1 MRSACRTGWLA
12 LPALVLLAPPTAVAR
27 PADATAAASPVA
39 LRSISAPP
47 RQVQAGQAFTLTGRV
62 RNVSDR
68 AARPRVVVRLAKSR
82 KAAAGRTI
90 AAKRLARVKA
100 GKLAKYR
107 IRVRVSSSLAAGRYY
122 ISACARVGGRQSCRQ
137 ALRVLTVVHQQEA
150 ARGGESVTALTHN
163 SPRFKVLAFT
173 EARDE
178 THSSTSEGVDAL
190 QDLGRKH
197 NFSVSEARSSS
208 GVFTESNLKRYRA
221 VVFLNTAGDVL
232 SASEQTAFENYY
244 KDGGG
249 FLGVHSA
256 IVTEPDWQFLTDLLG
271 TRATG
276 PAAALATAKIKVAD
290 RVHDA
295 GKSLPEYW
303 QFSDEY
309 YNFTSNVR
317 GFSHVLATVDE
328 TTYSGG
334 TMGFDHPVAWCKDYQ
349 GGRSFYTAVG
359 HTRNG
364 FKSDT
369 MRRHLA
375 GAIEWTAGESD
386 PVYSD
391 CGATVLA
398 NYEQVKVT
406 APPNINEPIGFD
418 QLPDGRLIQT
428 TRDGRVRLHDPETG
442 SSDVIAQIPVYTNS
456 EDGLYGPAV
465 DNNFAANKWVYLY
478 YSPVRME
485 GIVGVQRQA
494 VPGGDAA
501 RQRADLRPRPGDV
514 RQLDGLLPALALQV
528 RRHRRRRRRPPRP
541 RERAE
546 DHEGRGRPRGVLP
559 RRRRH
564 RLRPPQQPLARDRR
578 RHAGRLGGCE
588 PVPAVQRHEDERD
601 PEPQRAGRRHRHVHA
616 DVRRPDD
623 RADRAAVRQRGDRGG
638 ARGAAEHHRRG
649 RGERPGRRSRGQLP
663 WRPVADERA
672 ADDGARR
679 PCTVTTAQ
687 EGNWFVAPHNDARRG
702 ATNTNDL
709 RGKVLRIKVGAD
721 GSYSIPKGNM
731 FREDSAKTR
740 PEIYAM
746 GFRNPFRIQ
755 VDSDGVAYVTDYSP
769 DSRAPGQ
776 LRGPAGTGRVEI
788 VRKPSNYGWPM
799 CYGPELPM
807 YMFDFNTQTTFG
819 EQFDCGDDDRAPAN
833 TSRWNTGLRHGPPI
847 TQPDVWYSYNDN
859 ATPPLGT
866 PCLAYYDN
874 SGGTC
879 PQLFPELG
887 TGGVGPH
894 GAAKYEFDPDNP
906 SETKF
911 PPYFDGAVFFGEFTR
926 DYLREIRLDSKGGV
940 HKINNV
946 LNCGAFGAAGG
957 LFECDNPMDMQFGA
971 DGSFYLLTYGD
982 GFFVANPD
990 AGLYRF
996 DYVAGPQ
1003 RPRAVMNAT
1012 PTNGV
1017 APLTVQFSSEGS
1029 NDPDEN
1035 DSISFQWDFGVPG
1048 TDADQSTDPNPSYT
1062 YTANGVYTARLT
1074 VTDSTGK
1081 SQSRTIQIVVGNTAP
1096 TVTVNVPVDGDFF
1109 EWGDSIPYTVTVTDP
1124 QEATI
1129 DCNRVTVT
1137 FVLVHDQHGHGEASQ
1152 TGCSGVLP
1160 TSADD
1165 AAHGGYIAGG
1175 INASYTDLGG
1185 AGGTP
1190 PLTTDAQHVVQLARQ
1205 HVEYVQAAA
1214 GIQFSG
1220 VQAPETDPLGGLQ
1233 AANQLDPGDWMLL
1246 NNRYELDGVTNIRA
1260 RFASNAGRELAARS
1274 PGHPARRGRRPRG
1287 RDVRAAGDRSER
1299 RLQGR
1304 GLPGRG
1310 SHRKSQGLPDVQAGH
1325 GRPGDGLRPDQL
1337 GRVLRAWGVSR
1348 QGRRGL
1354 PRRPRRRRGVDERVR
1369 LDGGGRP
1376 DRLRHRESQAGRCGE
1391 DVAHAAQPSA
1401 RALARRWRNLG
1412 AR

>member
-1 MRSACRTGWLA
+1 MRSACRTGCLA
-12 LPALVLLAPPTAVAR
+12 LPALALVVPSTAAAK
-27 PADATAAASPVA
+27 PADAGAAATTVA
-39 LRSISAPP
+39 LRSVSAPP
-47 RQVQAGQAFTLTGRV
+47 RQVLAGQSFTLTGRV
-62 RNVSDR
+62 RNVSSR
-68 AARPRVVVRLAKSR
+68 ATRPRVVVRIARTRSG
-82 KAAAGRTI
+82 AGRAI
-90 AAKRLARVKA
+90 ATKRLARVKA
-100 GKLAKYR
+100 GRLAKYR
-107 IRVRVSSSLAAGRYY
+107 VRVKLSRSLASGRYY
-122 ISACARVGGRQSCRQ
+122 LRACARVGGRRSCRDARFLNVVVQ
-137 ALRVLTVVHQQEA
+137 QQSAGGDRSASTVSH
-150 ARGGESVTALTHN
+150 RD
-163 SPRFKVLAFT
+163 RFRVLAFT

-197 NFSVSEARSSS
+197 DFSVSEARSSS

-232 SASEQTAFENYY
+232 NAAEQTAFENYY

-276 PAAALATAKIKVAD
+276 PAAALDSATIEVAD

-295 GKSLPEYW
+295 SNSLPEYW
-303 QFSDEY
+303 EFSDEY

-328 TTYSGG
+328 TTYAGG

-364 FKSDT
+364 FKSEN

-442 SSDVIAQIPVYTNS
+442 SSDVIAQIPVYAHS

-465 DNNFAANKWVYLY
+465 DNNFATNQWVYLY
-478 YSPVRME
+478 YSPLRMD
-485 GIVGVQRQA
+485 GVSEITGKPFPAETAPGNAPTSGPDIATFDSWMGYFQLSRFKFVDTAGNVAAHLDMDSEQKIMRVEVDRGACCHVAGDIDFDKHNNLWLVTGDDTPAGSVNVQQFPPFNDMKTNETQNLSAPAGSTGTFTLTFDGRTTGPIPLPFDNAAIEAALEALPNITDVA
-494 VPGGDAA
+494 VSNA
-501 RQRADLRPRPGDV
+501 Q
-514 RQLDGLLPALALQV
+514 
-528 RRHRRRRRRPPRP
+528 
-541 RERAE
+541 
-546 DHEGRGRPRGVLP
+546 
-559 RRRRH
+559 
-564 RLRPPQQPLARDRR
+564 
-578 RHAGRLGGCE
+578 
-588 PVPAVQRHEDERD
+588 
-601 PEPQRAGRRHRHVHA
+601 
-616 DVRRPDD
+616 
-623 RADRAAVRQRGDRGG
+623 GG
-638 ARGAAEHHRRG
+638 ARAVNFRG
-649 RGERPGRRSRGQLP
+649 GLSQTDVPQMTASA
-663 WRPVADERA
+663 PV
-672 ADDGARR
+672 
-679 PCTVTTAQ
+679 TVTTAL
-687 EGNWFVAPHNDARRG
+687 EGNWFLAPHNDARRSS
-702 ATNTNDL
+702 TSTNDL
-709 RGKVLRIKVGAD
+709 RGKILRIKVNAD
-721 GSYSIPKGNM
+721 GTYRIPRGNLFPEGM
-731 FREDSAKTR
+731 AKTR

-755 VDSDGVAYVTDYSP
+755 VDSNDVAYVTDYSP
-769 DSRAPGQ
+769 DSRAPTNF
-776 LRGPAGTGRVEI
+776 RGPAGTGRVEI

-799 CYGPELPM
+799 CYAPNLPM
-807 YMFDFNTQTTFG
+807 YLWDFNTSTSFM
-819 EQFDCGDDDRAPAN
+819 EQFECDNRDAGPAN
-833 TSRWNTGLRHGPPI
+833 ASRWNTGLRHGPPI
-847 TQPDVWYSYNDN
+847 TQPDIWYSYNDN
-859 ATPPLGT
+859 AATPQGT
-866 PCLAYYDN
+866 PCLAYYDG

-894 GAAKYEFDPDNP
+894 GAATYEFDPDNP

-911 PPYFDGAVFFGEFTR
+911 PPYYDGAMILGEFTR
-926 DYLREIRLDSKGGV
+926 DWLREVRIDSKGGIQ
-940 HKINNV
+940 KINNV
-946 LNCGAFGAAGG
+946 LNCGAFGAPGG

-971 DGSFYLLTYGD
+971 DGSFSLLTYGD

-1035 DSISFQWDFGVPG
+1035 DSISFLWDFGVPG
-1048 TDADQSTDPNPSYT
+1048 TDADQSTDPNPSFT
-1062 YTANGVYTARLT
+1062 YTADGVYTARLT

-1096 TVTVNVPVDGDFF
+1096 TVTVDVPVDGDFF

-1124 QEATI
+1124 QDGPI

-1137 FVLVHDQHGHGEASQ
+1137 FVLVHDQHGHGEAQQS
-1152 TGCSGVLP
+1152 GCSGALP
-1160 TSADD
+1160 TSADN

-1205 HVEYVQAAA
+1205 HVEYVQAAS

-1220 VQAPETDPLGGLQ
+1220 VAAPETDPLGGLQ
-1233 AANQLDPGDWMLL
+1233 SANQLDPGDWLLL
-1246 NNRYELDGVTNIRA
+1246 NNRYALDGVSELTV
-1260 RFASNAGRELAARS
+1260 RFANNQAAGTL
-1274 PGHPARRGRRPRG
+1274 RGLL
-1287 RDVRAAGDRSER
+1287 DVRVDAVDGPVVASCELRSTGGNGVYNSIPCPLAG
-1299 RLQGR
+1299 GVT
-1304 GLPGRG
+1304 G
-1310 SHRKSQGLPDVQAGH
+1310 SHRVYLTFRQATGGPAGGFGLINWVEFSG
-1325 GRPGDGLRPDQL
+1325 PG
-1337 GRVLRAWGVSR
+1337 V
-1348 QGRRGL
+1348 
-1354 PRRPRRRRGVDERVR
+1354 
-1369 LDGGGRP
+1369 
-1376 DRLRHRESQAGRCGE
+1376 
-1391 DVAHAAQPSA
+1391 
-1401 RALARRWRNLG
+1401 
-1412 AR
+1412 

>member
-1 MRSACRTGWLA
+1 MRSAFRTGWLV
-12 LPALVLLAPPTAVAR
+12 LPALVLTVPSTAVAK
-27 PADATAAASPVA
+27 PADAGAAATPVA
-39 LRSISAPP
+39 LRSVSAPP

-62 RNVSDR
+62 RNVSSR
-68 AARPRVVVRLAKSR
+68 AARPRIVVRIAKSKR
-82 KAAAGRTI
+82 GSGRAI

-100 GKLAKYR
+100 GRLAKYR
-107 IRVRVSSSLAAGRYY
+107 VRVKLSRSLAAGRYY
-122 ISACARVGGRQSCRQ
+122 LRACARVGGRQSCRG
-137 ALRVLTVVHQQEA
+137 ASFLTVAVQQSA
-150 ARGGESVTALTHN
+150 SSDRTVSTLTHH
-163 SPRFKVLAFT
+163 PRYRVLAFT

-178 THSSTSEGVDAL
+178 THSSTGEGVDAL
-190 QDLGRKH
+190 EDLGRKH
-197 NFSVSEARSSS
+197 NFSVTEARSSS

-221 VVFLNTAGDVL
+221 VVFLNTSGDVL
-232 SASEQTAFENYY
+232 SAAEQTAFENYY

-249 FLGVHSA
+249 FLGIHSA
-256 IVTEPDWQFLTDLLG
+256 IVTEPDWPFLTDLLG

-276 PAAALATAKIKVAD
+276 PAAALDSATIKVAD

-295 GKSLPEYW
+295 SKSLPEYW
-303 QFSDEY
+303 ELSDEY
-309 YNFTSNVR
+309 YNFTGNVR

-328 TTYSGG
+328 KTYAGG
-334 TMGFDHPVAWCKDYQ
+334 TMGIDHPVAWCKDYQ

-364 FKSDT
+364 YKSDT
-369 MRRHLA
+369 LRRHLA
-375 GAIEWTAGESD
+375 GAVEWTAGESD

-442 SSDVIAQIPVYTNS
+442 SSDVIAQIPVYTHS

-465 DNNFAANKWVYLY
+465 DNNFTANQWVYLY
-478 YSPVRME
+478 YAPVRME
-485 GIVGVQRQA
+485 GTSEFSGKPYPA
-494 VPGGDAA
+494 ETPPGNAPTSGP
-501 RQRADLRPRPGDV
+501 DLATFDPWMGYFQLSRFKFVDTAGDV
-514 RQLDGLLPALALQV
+514 AAHLDLESEQKIMKVEVDRGACCHVAGDIDFDRGNNLWLVTGDDTPAGSVNVQQFPPFNDMKTNETQNLAAPAGATGTFTLTFDGRTTGPIALPLDNAAIEAALEALPNITDV
-528 RRHRRRRRRPPRP
+528 
-541 RERAE
+541 
-546 DHEGRGRPRGVLP
+546 
-559 RRRRH
+559 
-564 RLRPPQQPLARDRR
+564 
-578 RHAGRLGGCE
+578 
-588 PVPAVQRHEDERD
+588 AVANAQ
-601 PEPQRAGRRHRHVHA
+601 
-616 DVRRPDD
+616 
-623 RADRAAVRQRGDRGG
+623 GG
-638 ARGAAEHHRRG
+638 ARGVNFRG
-649 RGERPGRRSRGQLP
+649 NLSQTNVPQMTASA
-663 WRPVADERA
+663 PV
-672 ADDGARR
+672 
-679 PCTVTTAQ
+679 TVTTAQ
-687 EGNWFVAPHNDARRG
+687 EGNWFLAPHNDARRSS
-702 ATNTNDL
+702 TSTNDL
-709 RGKVLRIKVGAD
+709 RGKVLRIKVNAD
-721 GSYSIPKGNM
+721 GTYRIPRGNLFPEGM
-731 FREDSAKTR
+731 HKTR

-769 DSRAPGQ
+769 DSRAPTN

-799 CYGPELPM
+799 CYAPNLPM
-807 YMFDFNTQTTFG
+807 YLWDFNTSTSFEEPFECDNKQAG
-819 EQFDCGDDDRAPAN
+819 PAN
-833 TSRWNTGLRHGPPI
+833 ASRWNTGLRHGPPI
-847 TQPDVWYSYNDN
+847 TQPDIWYSYNDN
-859 ATPPLGT
+859 ATPPQGT
-866 PCLAYYDN
+866 PCLAYYDG

-894 GAAKYEFDPDNP
+894 GAATYEFDPANP

-911 PPYFDGAVFFGEFTR
+911 PPYFDGAMILGEFTR
-926 DYLREIRLDSKGGV
+926 DYLREVRIDSKGGIQ
-940 HKINNV
+940 KINNV
-946 LNCGAFGAAGG
+946 LNCGAFGAPGG

-996 DYVAGPQ
+996 DYVAGEQ

-1048 TDADQSTDPNPSYT
+1048 TDADRSTDPNPSFT

-1081 SQSRTIQIVVGNTAP
+1081 SQSRTIQITVGNTAP

-1129 DCNRVTVT
+1129 DCSRVTVT

-1175 INASYTDLGG
+1175 INASYTDVGG

-1190 PLTTDAQHVVQLARQ
+1190 PLTTNSQHVVQLARQ
-1205 HVEYVQAAA
+1205 HVEYVQAAS

-1220 VQAPETDPLGGLQ
+1220 VAAPETDPLGGLQ
-1233 AANQLDPGDWMLL
+1233 SANQLDPGDWLLL
-1246 NNRYELDGVTNIRA
+1246 NNRYRFDGVSNIRA
-1260 RFASNAGRELAARS
+1260 RFASNAAVDSLR
-1274 PGHPARRGRRPRG
+1274 GHL
-1287 RDVRAAGDRSER
+1287 DVRLDAVDGPVAATCELRATGANGVYRNVDCPVT
-1299 RLQGR
+1299 GVT
-1304 GLPGRG
+1304 G
-1310 SHRKSQGLPDVQAGH
+1310 SHRVYLTLRQATGGPATGFGLINWVEFSG
-1325 GRPGDGLRPDQL
+1325 PG
-1337 GRVLRAWGVSR
+1337 V
-1348 QGRRGL
+1348 
-1354 PRRPRRRRGVDERVR
+1354 
-1369 LDGGGRP
+1369 
-1376 DRLRHRESQAGRCGE
+1376 
-1391 DVAHAAQPSA
+1391 
-1401 RALARRWRNLG
+1401 
-1412 AR
+1412 

>member
-12 LPALVLLAPPTAVAR
+12 LPALVLLAPSTAVAK

-39 LRSISAPP
+39 LRSVSAPP

-68 AARPRVVVRLAKSR
+68 AARPRVVIRLAKS
-82 KAAAGRTI
+82 KAGAGRAI
-90 AAKRLARVKA
+90 AAKRLKRVKA
-100 GKLAKYR
+100 GRLAKYR
-107 IRVRVSSSLAAGRYY
+107 VRVRVSSSLAAGRYY

-137 ALRVLTVVHQQEA
+137 ALRVLTVVHQQQS
-150 ARGGESVTALTHN
+150 ARGSENALTHH
-163 SPRFKVLAFT
+163 SPRYRVLAFT

-178 THSSTSEGVDAL
+178 THSSSSEGVDAL

-295 GKSLPEYW
+295 SKSLPEYW
-303 QFSDEY
+303 SFSDEY

-328 TTYSGG
+328 TSYSGG
-334 TMGFDHPVAWCKDYQ
+334 TMGFDHPVAWCKDFQ

-442 SSDVIAQIPVYTNS
+442 SSDVIAQIPNYTNS

-465 DNNFAANKWVYLY
+465 DNNFATNKWVYLY
-478 YSPVRME
+478 YAPVRME
-485 GIVGVQRQA
+485 GISEITGKPFPAETPPGNAPTMAADPSAWDQWMGYFQLSRFKFVDAQGSDPAHLDLASEQKIMKVEVDRGACCHVAGDIDFDRHNNLWLVTGDDTPAGSVGANQFPPFNDQKTTETQQVN
-494 VPGGDAA
+494 VPGGATGTFRLTFAGQTTAPIALPLDN
-501 RQRADLRPRPGDV
+501 ADLKAKLEALSTIQRVGVFGANANNRSVAFGGDLLHDDV
-514 RQLDGLLPALALQV
+514 PLMTADSSGLSTGTV
-528 RRHRRRRRRPPRP
+528 TVVTT
-541 RERAE
+541 
-546 DHEGRGRPRGVLP
+546 VLP
-559 RRRRH
+559 D
-564 RLRPPQQPLARDRR
+564 L
-578 RHAGRLGGCE
+578 
-588 PVPAVQRHEDERD
+588 
-601 PEPQRAGRRHRHVHA
+601 
-616 DVRRPDD
+616 
-623 RADRAAVRQRGDRGG
+623 
-638 ARGAAEHHRRG
+638 
-649 RGERPGRRSRGQLP
+649 
-663 WRPVADERA
+663 
-672 ADDGARR
+672 
-679 PCTVTTAQ
+679 
-687 EGNWFVAPHNDARRG
+687 FVAPHNDARRG

-709 RGKVLRIKVGAD
+709 RGKVLRIKVNAD
-721 GSYSIPKGNM
+721 GGYSIPKGNM
-731 FREDSAKTR
+731 FREDSSRTR

-755 VDSDGVAYVTDYSP
+755 VDSNDVAYVTDYSP
-769 DSRAPGQ
+769 DSRGPGL

-799 CYGPELPM
+799 CYGPDLPM
-807 YMFDFNTQTTFG
+807 YRFDFNLQESFG
-819 EQFDCGDDDRAPAN
+819 EAFECEDSDRAPAN
-833 TSRWNTGLRHGPPI
+833 TSRHNTGLRHGPPI
-847 TQPDVWYSYNDN
+847 TQPDIWYSYNDN

-866 PCLAYYDN
+866 PCLASYDGSN
-874 SGGTC
+874 GTC

-894 GAAKYEFDPDNP
+894 GAAKYEFDPNNP

-926 DYLREIRLDSKGGV
+926 DYLREIRLDSKGGI

-946 LNCGAFGAAGG
+946 LNCGAFGAPGG
-957 LFECDNPMDMQFGA
+957 LFECDNPMDLQFGA

-996 DYVAGPQ
+996 DYVAGEQ

-1017 APLTVQFSSEGS
+1017 APLTVQFSSNGS
-1029 NDPDEN
+1029 NDPDED
-1035 DSISFQWDFGVPG
+1035 DSIRFDWDFGVPG
-1048 TDADQSTDPNPSYT
+1048 TDTDRSTDPNPSFT
-1062 YTANGVYTARLT
+1062 YTTPGVYTARLT

-1081 SQSRTIQIVVGNTAP
+1081 SAVAHDPDHRRQHRADGHGQRPGRRRLLRVGRRASRT
-1096 TVTVNVPVDGDFF
+1096 
-1109 EWGDSIPYTVTVTDP
+1109 
-1124 QEATI
+1124 
-1129 DCNRVTVT
+1129 R
-1137 FVLVHDQHGHGEASQ
+1137 
-1152 TGCSGVLP
+1152 
-1160 TSADD
+1160 
-1165 AAHGGYIAGG
+1165 
-1175 INASYTDLGG
+1175 
-1185 AGGTP
+1185 
-1190 PLTTDAQHVVQLARQ
+1190 
-1205 HVEYVQAAA
+1205 
-1214 GIQFSG
+1214 
-1220 VQAPETDPLGGLQ
+1220 
-1233 AANQLDPGDWMLL
+1233 
-1246 NNRYELDGVTNIRA
+1246 
-1260 RFASNAGRELAARS
+1260 
-1274 PGHPARRGRRPRG
+1274 
-1287 RDVRAAGDRSER
+1287 
-1299 RLQGR
+1299 
-1304 GLPGRG
+1304 
-1310 SHRKSQGLPDVQAGH
+1310 
-1325 GRPGDGLRPDQL
+1325 
-1337 GRVLRAWGVSR
+1337 
-1348 QGRRGL
+1348 
-1354 PRRPRRRRGVDERVR
+1354 
-1369 LDGGGRP
+1369 
-1376 DRLRHRESQAGRCGE
+1376 
-1391 DVAHAAQPSA
+1391 
-1401 RALARRWRNLG
+1401 
-1412 AR
+1412 